1 MLKYPFILQSWSG
14 WIFTKSIN
22 RWHLLSCV
30 TIYYS
35 FGSCLAIGIY
45 TFRPNDVKVPLGIN
59 RVLQVSGHVGAALS
73 LPFYFGILSN
83 YYPLY
88 IQRRIYMNC
97 VSSVGLCNNNR
108 STICYIFMEIYSIN
122 SRLLPCTMFIC
133 EEYLLRCW
141 GLGIHLMWIYCIVIR
156 HPSSNLCLW
165 ELKRGIIL
173 YQLLHVKQHYHVW
186 HPTGMNNYQI
196 ENYLL
201 AIICQFLC

>member
-1 MLKYPFILQSWSG
+1 MALIIMCHYLLLVWIVFSDRYLHIPSKRCKGTTRNKSCFASLWPCWCYIIITILLWD
-14 WIFTKSIN
+14 ITN
-22 RWHLLSCV
+22 
-30 TIYYS
+30 
-35 FGSCLAIGIY
+35 
-45 TFRPNDVKVPLGIN
+45 N
-59 RVLQVSGHVGAALS
+59 
-73 LPFYFGILSN
+73 
-83 YYPLY
+83 YPLY